1 MPVVMSFSTAQ
12 VIDSTNSGL
21 DGMSVKVIAVWPG
34 AAVSAVSSAA
44 SAGAVRFA
52 HMRPV
57 SSREM
62 SFFMIGVL
70 SETGGRVMHRKFPQA
85 VDKNCLQGNTA

>member
-1 MPVVMSFSTAQ
+1 MPVVMPFSTAQ

-21 DGMSVKVIAVWPG
+21 DGMSVKVMAVWPG

-62 SFFMIGVL
+62 SFFMTGVL
-70 SETGGRVMHRKFPQA
+70 SETGEVIHRKFPQA